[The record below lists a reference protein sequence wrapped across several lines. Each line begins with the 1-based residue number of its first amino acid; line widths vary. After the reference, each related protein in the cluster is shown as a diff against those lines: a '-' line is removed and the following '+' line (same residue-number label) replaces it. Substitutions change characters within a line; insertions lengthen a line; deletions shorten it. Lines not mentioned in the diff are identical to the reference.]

1 MGADLLIATFGN
13 GVHLGRRAMAR
24 LADHGVQASLLDL
37 RWLVPLPVEQLTR
50 LAADFDRVLV
60 VDETRHAA
68 GVGEGVISALVEAGY
83 RGRIGRVASRDSYIP
98 IGPAADLVLLGEDE
112 IVTAARNLTDVD

>member
-1 MGADLLIATFGN
+1 
-13 GVHLGRRAMAR
+13 MAR
-24 LADHGVQASLLDL
+24 LSELGVEASLLDL

-83 RGRIGRVASRDSYIP
+83 RGRIGRVASWDSYIP